1 MRFSISAMKAAL
13 SKLDQLAGIAPGDS
27 FAVWLDRG
35 AFACLLLMAAS
46 VPHSIAATQIA
57 WLLGMTLSAAR
68 LFIAPRPR
76 FRFFAFDAFLL
87 AFIGWSVLS
96 AFFSYEPAISLD
108 KLRGVGLFLI
118 FFFARLNLRTCSA
131 IGAVA
136 FLMIGSAMVNVIWQP
151 SERIIGRGVEV
162 HGLRPEGALAKAGL
176 ADGDAILRVD
186 GRRISSP
193 DEILAALEAS
203 ETADAMFNRPDIY
216 RTVTLRRTDLAKGTT
231 PEERL
236 GFASWKKSHRWRAQG
251 FFGHFTTYGEVLQLI
266 GSLALG
272 LVLGLAF
279 VRDSS
284 LVGFLRSP
292 RRRTILIAS
301 ICLALIS
308 IALLLSGTR
317 ASQLGLLVS
326 GIVMV
331 LAIGNRKLIALML
344 VVLIPAAAGGYYVL
358 QKTRQQDET
367 NEYRKTMWR
376 DGVRLAT
383 ESPRHLLVGVGMD
396 SLKERW
402 QEFGLFD
409 SGWLPMGHFHSTPIQ
424 LAAERGLPALLF
436 WLLFL
441 GAYARSLWRYLRQEN
456 GGPDVPLAVGLGVLG
471 GVAGFFTAGVVH
483 YNLGDGEVAMAFYLA
498 AGLGA
503 AVLVNKN
510 VSTE

>member
-1 MRFSISAMKAAL
+1 MKAVL
-13 SKLDQLAGIAPGDS
+13 SKLDQLAGVEPEGSLAS
-27 FAVWLDRG
+27 WLERG
-35 AFACLLLMAAS
+35 SFACLLLMAAS

-57 WLLGMTLSAAR
+57 WLLGMVVSAAR
-68 LFIAPRPR
+68 LFISPRPR

-87 AFIGWSVLS
+87 AFVGWSVLT
-96 AFFSYEPAISLD
+96 AFFSYEPAISID

-118 FFFARLNLRTCSA
+118 FFFARLNLRTRSA
-131 IGAVA
+131 IAAVA

-151 SERIIGRGVEV
+151 VERIIGRGVEV
-162 HGLRPEGALAKAGL
+162 HGLRSDGALAKAGL
-176 ADGDAILRVD
+176 ADGDAILRIN
-186 GRRISSP
+186 GKRISSP
-193 DEILAALEAS
+193 DEIVAALEAG

-216 RTVTLRRTDLAKGTT
+216 RTITLRRTDLATGTT
-231 PEERL
+231 SEERL
-236 GFASWKKSHRWRAQG
+236 GFTSWKKSHRWRAQG
-251 FFGHFTTYGEVLQLI
+251 FFGHFTTYGEVLQI
-266 GSLALG
+266 IASLALG

-279 VRDSS
+279 GRGSS
-284 LVGFLRSP
+284 LGEFLRSP
-292 RRRTILIAS
+292 WLRTILTAAV
-301 ICLALIS
+301 CLALIC

-331 LAIGNRKLIALML
+331 FAIGNRKLIALML
-344 VVLIPAAAGGYYVL
+344 VVLIPAAAGGYYVV
-358 QKTRQQDET
+358 QQTRQQDET

-402 QEFGLFD
+402 REFGLFD
-409 SGWLPMGHFHSTPIQ
+409 GGRLPMGHFHSTPIQ

-441 GAYARSLWRYLRQEN
+441 GAYARSLWRYLRREGN
-456 GGPDVPLAVGLGVLG
+456 GPDVTFAVGLGVLG
-471 GVAGFFTAGVVH
+471 GVAGFFTAGLVH

-510 VSTE
+510 VSSE

>member
-1 MRFSISAMKAAL
+1 MKSAL
-13 SKLDQLAGIAPGDS
+13 SKLDRLAGIEPVSSLA
-27 FAVWLDRG
+27 AWLERS
-35 AFACLLLMAAS
+35 AFVFLLLMAAS

-57 WLLGMTLSAAR
+57 WLLGILLSAAR
-68 LFIAPRPR
+68 LFITPRPR
-76 FRFFAFDAFLL
+76 FRFFAFDASLL
-87 AFIGWSVLS
+87 AFIGWSILS
-96 AFFSYEPAISLD
+96 SFFSYEPAISID

-118 FFFARLNLRTCSA
+118 FFFARLNLRTRSA
-131 IGAVA
+131 IAAVA
-136 FLMIGSAMVNVIWQP
+136 FLMIGSAMVNVVWQP
-151 SERIIGRGVEV
+151 AERIIGRGVEV
-162 HGLRPEGALAKAGL
+162 HGLRADGALAKSGL
-176 ADGDAILRVD
+176 ANGDAILRIN
-186 GRRISSP
+186 GKRISSP
-193 DEILAALEAS
+193 DEIISALES
-203 ETADAMFNRPDIY
+203 NETVEATFNRPDIY
-216 RTVTLRRTDLAKGTT
+216 RTVTLRRSDLASGTS

-279 VRDSS
+279 GR
-284 LVGFLRSP
+284 G
-292 RRRTILIAS
+292 AS
-301 ICLALIS
+301 IGEFFRSRRLRLALIVG
-308 IALLLSGTR
+308 ICLVLICVALLLSGTR

-331 LAIGNRKLIALML
+331 LAIGNRRLIALML
-344 VVLIPAAAGGYYVL
+344 VVLIPAAAGGYYVV
-358 QKTRQQDET
+358 QQTRQQDET

-376 DGVRLAT
+376 DGARLAT
-383 ESPRHLLVGVGMD
+383 DSPRHLLVGVGMD

-402 QEFGLFD
+402 REFGLFD
-409 SGWLPMGHFHSTPIQ
+409 RGWLPMGHFHSTPIQ

-441 GAYARSLWRYLRQEN
+441 GAYTRSLWRYLRRESSR
-456 GGPDVPLAVGLGVLG
+456 PDVTFAVGLGVLG
-471 GVAGFFTAGVVH
+471 GVAGFFTAGLVH

-510 VSTE
+510 VSSE

>member
-1 MRFSISAMKAAL
+1 MKAAL
-13 SKLDQLAGIAPGDS
+13 SKLDRLAGIGPEGTLA
-27 FAVWLDRG
+27 AWLERG
-35 AFACLLLMAAS
+35 AFACLLLMAAA

-57 WLLGMTLSAAR
+57 WLLGMVLSAAR
-68 LFIAPRPR
+68 LFITPRPR

-96 AFFSYEPAISLD
+96 AALSYEPAISLD

-118 FFFARLNLRTCSA
+118 FFFARLNLRTRSA
-131 IGAVA
+131 IAAVA
-136 FLMIGSAMVNVIWQP
+136 FLMIGSAMVNVVWQP
-151 SERIIGRGVEV
+151 AERIIGRGVEV
-162 HGLRPEGALAKAGL
+162 HGLRPDGALAKAGL
-176 ADGDAILRVD
+176 ADGDAILRINGKRV
-186 GRRISSP
+186 SSP
-193 DEILAALEAS
+193 QEIIAALEAS
-203 ETADAMFNRPDIY
+203 EKAAVMFNRPDIY
-216 RTVTLRRTDLAKGTT
+216 RTVTLRRSGLAAGTSA
-231 PEERL
+231 EERL

-251 FFGHFTTYGEVLQLI
+251 FFGHFTTYGEVLQII

-279 VRDSS
+279 GGGSS
-284 LVGFLRSP
+284 LGDFLRSP
-292 RRRTILIAS
+292 RLRIILVAAV
-301 ICLALIS
+301 CLALIS
-308 IALLLSGTR
+308 VALLLSGTR

-331 LAIGNRKLIALML
+331 VAIGNRRLIALML
-344 VVLIPAAAGGYYVL
+344 VLLIPAAAGGYYVL

-383 ESPRHLLVGVGMD
+383 ESPRHLIVGVGMD

-402 QEFGLFD
+402 QEWGLFD
-409 SGWLPMGHFHSTPIQ
+409 RGWLPMGHFHSMPIQ

-441 GAYARSLWRYLRQEN
+441 GAYARSLWRYLRSGTGEP
-456 GGPDVPLAVGLGVLG
+456 GVSFAIGLGVLG
-471 GVAGFFTAGVVH
+471 GVAGFFTAGIVH

-503 AVLVNKN
+503 AIMTLAAARE
-510 VSTE
+510 S

>member
-1 MRFSISAMKAAL
+1 MKAVL
-13 SKLDQLAGIAPGDS
+13 SKLDQLAGIEPEGSLA
-27 FAVWLDRG
+27 AWLERG
-35 AFACLLLMAAS
+35 SFACLLLMAAS

-68 LFIAPRPR
+68 LFVTPRPQ

-118 FFFARLNLRTCSA
+118 FFFARLNLRTRSA
-131 IGAVA
+131 IAAVA

-151 SERIIGRGVEV
+151 VERIIGRGVEV
-162 HGLRPEGALAKAGL
+162 HGLRPDGALAKAGL
-176 ADGDAILRVD
+176 ADGDAILRIN
-186 GRRISSP
+186 GKRISSP
-193 DEILAALEAS
+193 QEIIAALEAG
-203 ETADAMFNRPDIY
+203 ETASAMFNRPDIY
-216 RTVTLRRTDLAKGTT
+216 RTVTLRRTDLATGTT
-231 PEERL
+231 SEERL
-236 GFASWKKSHRWRAQG
+236 GFTSWKKSHRWRAQG
-251 FFGHFTTYGEVLQLI
+251 FFGHFTTYGEVLQI
-266 GSLALG
+266 IASLALG

-279 VRDSS
+279 GRGSS
-284 LVGFLRSP
+284 LGEFLRSP
-292 RRRTILIAS
+292 RRRVAFIAAV
-301 ICLALIS
+301 CLALICV
-308 IALLLSGTR
+308 ALLLSGTR

-326 GIVMV
+326 GIAMV

-396 SLKERW
+396 SLKQRW
-402 QEFGLFD
+402 PEFGLFD
-409 SGWLPMGHFHSTPIQ
+409 GGWLPMGHFHSTPIQ

-441 GAYARSLWRYLRQEN
+441 GAYARSLWQYLRRE
-456 GGPDVPLAVGLGVLG
+456 GSRPDVTFAVGLGVLG
-471 GVAGFFTAGVVH
+471 GVAGFFTAGLVH

-503 AVLVNKN
+503 AMLVNRN
-510 VSTE
+510 VSSE

>member
-1 MRFSISAMKAAL
+1 MKAAL
-13 SKLDQLAGIAPGDS
+13 SKLDQFAGIGPEGTLA
-27 FAVWLDRG
+27 AWLERG
-35 AFACLLLMAAS
+35 AFVCLLLMAAA

-57 WLLGMTLSAAR
+57 WLLGMVLSAAR
-68 LFIAPRPR
+68 LVITPRPR

-87 AFIGWSVLS
+87 AFIAWSVLS
-96 AFFSYEPAISLD
+96 AALSYEPAISLD

-118 FFFARLNLRTCSA
+118 FFFARLNLRTRSA
-131 IGAVA
+131 VTAIA
-136 FLMIGSAMVNVIWQP
+136 FLMIGSAMVNVVWQP
-151 SERIIGRGVEV
+151 AERIIGRGVEV
-162 HGLRPEGALAKAGL
+162 HGLRPDGALAKAGL
-176 ADGDAILRVD
+176 ADGDAILRIN
-186 GRRISSP
+186 GKRISSP
-193 DEILAALEAS
+193 EEIVAALETG
-203 ETADAMFNRPDIY
+203 ETAAAMFNRPDIY
-216 RTVTLRRTDLAKGTT
+216 RTVTLRRSDLAAGTWA
-231 PEERL
+231 EERL

-251 FFGHFTTYGEVLQLI
+251 FFGHFTTYGEVLQII

-279 VRDSS
+279 GRGSAIS
-284 LVGFLRSP
+284 EFLRS
-292 RRRTILIAS
+292 RRHRVVLVAAV
-301 ICLALIS
+301 CLALIC

-331 LAIGNRKLIALML
+331 FAIGNRRLIALML
-344 VVLIPAAAGGYYVL
+344 VLLIPAAAGGYYVV
-358 QKTRQQDET
+358 QQTRQQDET

-383 ESPRHLLVGVGMD
+383 ESPRHLIVGVGMD
-396 SLKERW
+396 SLKKRW
-402 QEFGLFD
+402 QEWGLFD
-409 SGWLPMGHFHSTPIQ
+409 RGWLPMGHFHSTPIQ

-441 GAYARSLWRYLRQEN
+441 GAYARSLWRFLRSGTGEP
-456 GGPDVPLAVGLGVLG
+456 GVSFAVGLGVLG
-471 GVAGFFTAGVVH
+471 GVAGFFTAGIVH

-510 VSTE
+510 VSSE

>member
-1 MRFSISAMKAAL
+1 MKSAL
-13 SKLDQLAGIAPGDS
+13 SKLDQLAGIESESPLA
-27 FAVWLDRG
+27 AWLERG
-35 AFACLLLMAAS
+35 AFICLLLMAVS

-57 WLLGMTLSAAR
+57 WLLGMTLSTAR
-68 LFIAPRPR
+68 LFITPRPR

-96 AFFSYEPAISLD
+96 AALSYEPAISLD

-118 FFFARLNLRTCSA
+118 FFFARLNLRTRAA
-131 IGAVA
+131 IAAVV
-136 FLMIGSAMVNVIWQP
+136 FVMIGSAMVNVLWQP
-151 SERIIGRGVEV
+151 IERIIGRGVEV
-162 HGLRPEGALAKAGL
+162 HGLRADGALAKAGL
-176 ADGDAILRVD
+176 ANGDAILRIN
-186 GRRISSP
+186 GKRIASP
-193 DEILAALEAS
+193 DEIISALEAN
-203 ETADAMFNRPDIY
+203 ETVEAMFNRPDIY
-216 RTVTLRRTDLAKGTT
+216 RTVTLRRSDLAIGTS

-236 GFASWKKSHRWRAQG
+236 GFATWKKSHKWRAQG
-251 FFGHFTTYGEVLQLI
+251 FFGHFTTYGEVLQII

-279 VRDSS
+279 GRGSS
-284 LVGFLRSP
+284 ISEFLRSP
-292 RRRTILIAS
+292 RLRIVMAVAV
-301 ICLALIS
+301 CFALICV
-308 IALLLSGTR
+308 ALLLSGTR

-409 SGWLPMGHFHSTPIQ
+409 RGWLPMGHFHSTPIQ

-441 GAYARSLWRYLRQEN
+441 GAYARSLWRYLRRESS
-456 GGPDVPLAVGLGVLG
+456 GPDVTFAVGLGVLG
-471 GVAGFFTAGVVH
+471 GVAGFFTAGLVH

-510 VSTE
+510 VSSR

>member
-1 MRFSISAMKAAL
+1 MKAVL
-13 SKLDQLAGIAPGDS
+13 SKLDQLAGVEPEGSLAS
-27 FAVWLDRG
+27 WLERG
-35 AFACLLLMAAS
+35 SFACLLLMAAS
-46 VPHSIAATQIA
+46 VPHSIAVTQIA
-57 WLLGMTLSAAR
+57 WLLGMVLSAAR
-68 LFIAPRPR
+68 LFVTPRPR

-96 AFFSYEPAISLD
+96 AALSYEPAISLD

-118 FFFARLNLRTCSA
+118 FFFARLNLRTRSA
-131 IGAVA
+131 IAAVA
-136 FLMIGSAMVNVIWQP
+136 FVMIGSAMVNVIWQP
-151 SERIIGRGVEV
+151 VERIIGRGVEV
-162 HGLRPEGALAKAGL
+162 HGLRSDGALAKAGL
-176 ADGDAILRVD
+176 ADGDAILRIN
-186 GRRISSP
+186 GKRISSP

-203 ETADAMFNRPDIY
+203 ETASAMFNRPDIY
-216 RTVTLRRTDLAKGTT
+216 RTVTLRRTDLASGNS
-231 PEERL
+231 PEEQL
-236 GFASWKKSHRWRAQG
+236 GFASWRKSHRWRAQG
-251 FFGHFTTYGEVLQLI
+251 FFGHFTTYGEVLQI
-266 GSLALG
+266 IASLALG

-279 VRDSS
+279 GRGSS
-284 LVGFLRSP
+284 LGEFLRSP
-292 RRRTILIAS
+292 RLRVAIIAAV
-301 ICLALIS
+301 CLALICV
-308 IALLLSGTR
+308 AMLLSGTR

-331 LAIGNRKLIALML
+331 FAIGNRRLIALML
-344 VVLIPAAAGGYYVL
+344 VVLIPAAAGGYYVV
-358 QKTRQQDET
+358 QQTRQQDET

-409 SGWLPMGHFHSTPIQ
+409 GGWLPMGHFHSTPIQ

-441 GAYARSLWRYLRQEN
+441 GAYARSLWRYLRSGN
-456 GGPDVPLAVGLGVLG
+456 GEPDVIFAVGLGVLG
-471 GVAGFFTAGVVH
+471 GIVGFFTAGLVH

-503 AVLVNKN
+503 AVLVNTN
-510 VSTE
+510 VSSE